1 MHHAASAS
9 VLLATALS
17 LATPALAQQA
27 AKEFPGRP
35 IRLVI
40 PQTAGSATDTM
51 TRVLAVKW
59 SELLGQ
65 QLVIDNRTGV
75 GGLIGAGIVA
85 HADPDGY
92 TLLCASTPSQIIGP
106 QLYAKSITYEPLK
119 GFTAIGQFAVT
130 QNVLIT
136 TLKAPF
142 KDVKELIAHAKEN
155 PGKINWGNAG
165 TGFQSHL
172 AGVLFT
178 HRAGIQVLH
187 VAYKVPG
194 RCHWRDLRRIARDT
208 RTRARLD
215 GPRAGRT
222 RARNRDGGR
231 ETIRPVARSADDQR
245 ERAARLRVRRLGRGP
260 GAPRP
265 ARRNRHAALRDAHQ
279 SSRGPVHE
287 RRAEEGWRGAPIE
300 TAGRVL
306 GADRQGLEGLWR
318 GDSHREC
325 EGGVESAR
333 AAQDTFRRGSIDR
346 LDPTRDGDPQ

>member
-1 MHHAASAS
+1 MNHAASAA
-9 VLLATALS
+9 VLLAAALS
-17 LATPALAQQA
+17 LPVSELAAQA
-27 AKEFPGRP
+27 AKEYPARP

-51 TRVLAVKW
+51 TRVLAAKW

-85 HADPDGY
+85 HAEPDGY

-106 QLYAKSITYEPLK
+106 QLYSKSITYEPLK
-119 GFTAIGQFAVT
+119 GFMAVGQFAVT

-136 TLKAPF
+136 TLKVPF
-142 KDVKELIAHAKEN
+142 KDVKELIAHAKQN

-178 HRAGIQVLH
+178 HRAGIEVLH
-187 VAYKVPG
+187 VAYKGAGPMVTGVISGESQVTLGPG
-194 RCHWRDLRRIARDT
+194 
-208 RTRARLD
+208 ARLD

-222 RARNRDGGR
+222 RARHRDGGR
-231 ETIRPVARSADDQR
+231 KTIGPVARPADDQR
-245 ERAARLRVRRLGRGP
+245 ERAARLRVGRLGR
-260 GAPRP
+260 APR
-265 ARRNRHAALRDAHQ
+265 AAGLACGRRQAALCDAHQ
-279 SSRGPVHE
+279 SGRGPVHE
-287 RRAEEGWRGAPIE
+287 RRAEEGWRGAADE

-306 GADRQGLEGLWR
+306 GADRQGLESLW
-318 GDSHREC
+318 
-325 EGGVESAR
+325 
-333 AAQDTFRRGSIDR
+333 
-346 LDPTRDGDPQ
+346 